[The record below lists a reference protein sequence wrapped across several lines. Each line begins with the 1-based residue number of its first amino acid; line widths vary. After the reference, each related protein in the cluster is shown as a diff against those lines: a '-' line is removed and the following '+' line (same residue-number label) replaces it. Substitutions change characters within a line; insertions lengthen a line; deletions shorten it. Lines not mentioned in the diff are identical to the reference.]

1 VKTFAWLAAAIAAFS
16 VAQVATAQP
25 YPSKPIRMVVP
36 FPPGGG
42 ADTLARPLG
51 ERMRQRLGQ
60 PVILENRSGAGS
72 NIGTA
77 EVARAK
83 PDGYT
88 LLINTDGIA
97 IYPHLY
103 SKLTYD
109 VFKDLTPVTFVAN
122 SPLLLGAHPAL
133 PAGNVKELVAL
144 AKKEAGK
151 LNFANPGLGTPHHLA
166 FELFA
171 RTAGISVGQASYRG
185 GGPALTDVLGGHVQ
199 LGMFTY
205 GAVQSH
211 VHSGTLKPIAVMT
224 ERRSEVAPN
233 LPTVSESL
241 AGVHVNLRFVIMA
254 PAGTPKDIV
263 GRLQTTISDIVKEP
277 EFRNLLRQQGY
288 EAVISTPEETTAMM
302 RSEYDRWGPI
312 LKTANIKL
320 D

>member
-1 VKTFAWLAAAIAAFS
+1 MKTLVWLAAAVAAFS
-16 VAQVATAQP
+16 MAPKASAESF
-25 YPSKPIRMVVP
+25 PSKPIKMVVP

-42 ADTLARPLG
+42 ADTLARPLT

-77 EVARAK
+77 EVARAR

-133 PAGNVKELVAL
+133 PAGNVNELVAL
-144 AKKEAGK
+144 AKKQAGK
-151 LNFANPGLGTPHHLA
+151 LNFANPGQGTPHHLA

-171 RTAGISVGQASYRG
+171 RTAGIDVGQASYRG

-211 VHSGTLKPIAVMT
+211 VQSGSLKPIAVMT

-233 LPTVSESL
+233 LPTVAESL
-241 AGVHVNLRFVIMA
+241 AGVHVNLRFVVMA

-263 GRLQTTISDIVKEP
+263 GRLQTTIGEIVKEAG
-277 EFRNLLRQQGY
+277 FRTLLRQQGY
-288 EAVISTPEETTAMM
+288 EALVSTPEETAALM
-302 RSEYDRWGPI
+302 RSDYERWGPI